1 MISII
6 YSFKN
11 EESNIPELID
21 RTIKTCKK
29 ISEEYEVIFVDDKST
44 DKSKEIIKS
53 HILKNNKIKYILMN
67 RTFGTSPC
75 VLAGIENSQGDYVVY
90 LDSDLQDPPEL
101 IEEMI
106 KKAKE
111 GYDIIH
117 TKRKNREGENFF
129 KLLLTNFAY
138 FILNK
143 ILFIKLEKNSGDF
156 KLLSRKVANKILDMK
171 EKDPFLRGLPSWT
184 GYKNTIIYYDRA
196 ERFRGETKFPLL
208 SSTNPYKE
216 FFRAVTSFSFLPIY
230 IILITGAI
238 SFLICLVMLLYII
251 LINNFTNSLFLLII
265 LFCFSTIQLSIG
277 FLGIYIERILKNTS
291 NRPSYIVSEKLGFN
305 K

>member
-6 YSFKN
+6 FSFKN
-11 EESNIPELID
+11 EESNIPELIN
-21 RTIKTCKK
+21 RTIRVCKK
-29 ISEEYEVIFVDDKST
+29 ISDDYEIIFVDDKST

-53 HILKNNKIKYILMN
+53 HILKNDKIKYILMN

-101 IEEMI
+101 IEEML

-117 TKRKNREGENFF
+117 TKRKNRKGENFF

-143 ILFIKLEKNSGDF
+143 ILFIKLEKNCGDF
-156 KLLSRKVANKILDMK
+156 KLLSKRVANKVLEMK

-184 GYKNTIIYYDRA
+184 GYKNTIIFYDRA
-196 ERFRGETKFPLL
+196 KRFQGETKFPLL
-208 SSTNPYKE
+208 NSSNPYKE
-216 FFRAVTSFSFLPIY
+216 FFRAVSSFSYLPIY
-230 IILITGAI
+230 IILIIGAI
-238 SFLICLVMLLYII
+238 SLLMSLFLLFYIM
-251 LINNFTNSLFLLII
+251 LINNFSNSFLILLI
-265 LFCFSTIQLSIG
+265 LFCFSTVQLSIG
-277 FLGIYIERILKNTS
+277 FLGIYVQRILNNTS
-291 NRPSYIVSEKLGFN
+291 NRPEYIVSEKLGFN